1 MHWAGRGSIRVPDSA
16 AETMA
21 ARRRKTKKR
30 KGGRGRQPSVT
41 RRLSRW
47 LDKAIAVLGS
57 GWSMLTAGVAVGV
70 AVVVLV
76 ATQTPPVPPQPAAV
90 AEITQ
95 TPVPAAP
102 TPPAPAPPAPVVAA
116 PAPAVTP
123 APPAEPQLAALP
135 APPPSVEGATP
146 TWLRN
151 AVAVP
156 DPGNRPLIAVV
167 IDDVGLNRPNSARAV
182 DLPGPV
188 TLAYLTYA
196 EDLRAQ
202 TDAARRA
209 GHELLVHMAME
220 PTDAYIDPGPDVL
233 MTGEPPGRLMEQ
245 LRRNLGAFDG
255 YVGINNHMGSRFTAS
270 APDMRLVLAE
280 LRNRGL
286 LFLDSRTIGSS
297 VGGTVATQLGLPF
310 AERDVFL
317 DNVQSADAVEAK
329 LAEVERIARSH
340 GHAIAIGHPH
350 DATLAALAAWLPT
363 LEARGFALVP
373 VSTIVKRKYGVT
385 G

>member
-1 MHWAGRGSIRVPDSA
+1 
-16 AETMA
+16 MA

-30 KGGRGRQPSVT
+30 NGGRGRQLSLT
-41 RRLSRW
+41 RRLYRW
-47 LDKAIAVLGS
+47 LDKAIGVLGS

-76 ATQTPPVPPQPAAV
+76 VSQTPPPRPAAV

-95 TPVPAAP
+95 
-102 TPPAPAPPAPVVAA
+102 APAPPASTPPAPVSPAPPPAAAA
-116 PAPAVTP
+116 PAPALVP

-135 APPPSVEGATP
+135 SPPPSVDGATP
-146 TWLRN
+146 TWLRY

-182 DLPGPV
+182 ALPGPV

-202 TDAARRA
+202 TEAARRA

-233 MTGEPPGRLMEQ
+233 MTGEPPGQLMEQ

-270 APDMRLVLAE
+270 EPDMRLVLAE

-286 LFLDSRTIGSS
+286 LFLDSRTIASS
-297 VGGTVATQLGLPF
+297 VGGAVATQLGLPF

-363 LEARGFALVP
+363 LESRGFALVP

>member
-1 MHWAGRGSIRVPDSA
+1 MRPLA
-16 AETMA
+16 
-21 ARRRKTKKR
+21 
-30 KGGRGRQPSVT
+30 
-41 RRLSRW
+41 RW
-47 LDKAIAVLGS
+47 LDKAIGVLGS
-57 GWSMLTAGVAVGV
+57 GWSMLTAGIAVGV

-76 ATQTPPVPPQPAAV
+76 ASQTPPPKPAAV

-95 TPVPAAP
+95 APASQAPVPPAATPPLPVAPAAP
-102 TPPAPAPPAPVVAA
+102 AAAAPAPVVA
-116 PAPAVTP
+116 PAR
-123 APPAEPQLAALP
+123 PAEPQLAALP
-135 APPPSVEGATP
+135 SPPPTVEGGTP

-182 DLPGPV
+182 GLPGPV

-233 MTGEPPGRLMEQ
+233 LTGEPPGQLMEQ

-255 YVGINNHMGSRFTAS
+255 YVGVNNHMGSRFTAS

-280 LRNRGL
+280 LKARGL
-286 LFLDSRTIGSS
+286 MFLDSRTIGSS
-297 VGGTVATQLGLPF
+297 VGGAVATQLGLPF

-317 DNVQSADAVEAK
+317 DNVQSADAVEAR
-329 LAEVERIARSH
+329 LAEVERIARTH

-350 DATLAALAAWLPT
+350 DATLAALSRWLPT

>member
-1 MHWAGRGSIRVPDSA
+1 MRPL
-16 AETMA
+16 
-21 ARRRKTKKR
+21 AR
-30 KGGRGRQPSVT
+30 
-41 RRLSRW
+41 W
-47 LDKAIAVLGS
+47 FDKAIAVLGS
-57 GWSMLTAGVAVGV
+57 SWSMLTAGVAVGV

-76 ATQTPPVPPQPAAV
+76 VSQTPPPPKPAAV

-95 TPVPAAP
+95 APAPPALTSP
-102 TPPAPAPPAPVVAA
+102 PPAPAPPAPA
-116 PAPAVTP
+116 PALVPAS
-123 APPAEPQLAALP
+123 PAEPQLAALP
-135 APPPSVEGATP
+135 SPPPSVDGSTP

-151 AVAVP
+151 AVAVA

-202 TDAARRA
+202 TEAARRA

-233 MTGEPPGRLMEQ
+233 MTGEPPGQLMEQ
-245 LRRNLGAFDG
+245 LRRNLASFDG
-255 YVGINNHMGSRFTAS
+255 YVGVNNHMGSRFTAS

-280 LRNRGL
+280 LKTRGL
-286 LFLDSRTIGSS
+286 MFLDSRTIGSS
-297 VGGTVATQLGLPF
+297 VGGAVATQLGLPF

-350 DATLAALAAWLPT
+350 DATLAALSRWLPT

>member
-1 MHWAGRGSIRVPDSA
+1 V
-16 AETMA
+16 
-21 ARRRKTKKR
+21 
-30 KGGRGRQPSVT
+30 
-41 RRLSRW
+41 LS
-47 LDKAIAVLGS
+47 
-57 GWSMLTAGVAVGV
+57 
-70 AVVVLV
+70 
-76 ATQTPPVPPQPAAV
+76 QTPPAPPKPAAV

-95 TPVPAAP
+95 
-102 TPPAPAPPAPVVAA
+102 APAPSAAAPAVQPPAAA
-116 PAPAVTP
+116 PAPAA
-123 APPAEPQLAALP
+123 APPSMPQLAALP
-135 APPPSVEGATP
+135 APPPAVAGATP

-156 DPGNRPLIAVV
+156 DPGSRPLIAVV
-167 IDDVGLNRPNSARAV
+167 IDDVGLNRPNSARAAA
-182 DLPGPV
+182 LPGPV
-188 TLAYLTYA
+188 TLAFLTYA

-202 TDAARRA
+202 TEAARRA

-220 PTDAYIDPGPDVL
+220 PTDAYVDPGPDVL
-233 MTGEPPGRLMEQ
+233 LTGAPPGQLMER

-286 LFLDSRTIGSS
+286 LFLDSRPIASS
-297 VGGTVATQLGLPF
+297 VGGAVATQLGLPF

-329 LAEVERIARSH
+329 LDEVERIARAH

-350 DATLAALAAWLPT
+350 DATLAALSRWLPT

-373 VSTIVKRKYGVT
+373 ISAIVKRKYGVT

>member
-1 MHWAGRGSIRVPDSA
+1 
-16 AETMA
+16 MA

-30 KGGRGRQPSVT
+30 KGGRGRQLSVT
-41 RRLSRW
+41 RRLFRW

-95 TPVPAAP
+95 APAPPAP
-102 TPPAPAPPAPVVAA
+102 TPPAPASPAPAPAAAPPAAAA
-116 PAPAVTP
+116 PAPVVTP

-135 APPPSVEGATP
+135 SPPPTVEGATP

-167 IDDVGLNRPNSARAV
+167 IDDVGLNRPNSVRAV
-182 DLPGPV
+182 DLPAPV

-202 TDAARRA
+202 TAAARRA

-245 LRRNLGAFDG
+245 LRRNLGSFDG

-280 LRNRGL
+280 LKTRGL

-297 VGGTVATQLGLPF
+297 VGGAVATQLGLPF

-373 VSTIVKRKYGVT
+373 ISTIVKRKYGVT